1 MKKIM
6 GSNARIDEEKLNV
19 YSHALGIAFAIL
31 GSLILIYFTLNSAKL
46 PGVLIY
52 CFSLILLFS
61 ASTLYHAAL
70 TPNRKENLRKL
81 DHISI
86 YYLIAG
92 TYTPVCL
99 LVLHSSKG
107 IPLLYIVWGL
117 ALLGTLLK
125 LKFTGKF
132 ETLSLLLYAV
142 MGWIIVIDIKEFLA
156 LATIEEVVLLSLGGF
171 FYTFGIVFYA
181 LKRIPYN
188 HFIWHLFVLG
198 GATSHW
204 VMIYLIINR

>member
-1 MKKIM
+1 M
-6 GSNARIDEEKLNV
+6 GSKTRIEEEKLNI
-19 YSHALGIAFAIL
+19 YSHALGMVFAVI
-31 GSLILIYFTLNSAKL
+31 GSLLLIYSSLNSAKW
-46 PGVLIY
+46 PSVLIY
-52 CFSLILLFS
+52 CLSLILLFS

-70 TPNRKENLRKL
+70 TPIRKENLRKL

-107 IPLLYIVWGL
+107 VFLLYTVWGI

-142 MGWIIVIDIKEFLA
+142 MGWIIVIDIKKFLV
-156 LATIEEVVLLSLGGF
+156 LTTTEEIVLLALGGF
-171 FYTFGIVFYA
+171 FYTFGILFYA

-198 GATSHW
+198 GAISHW
-204 VMIYLIINR
+204 MMIYSIIHR